1 MSGWKHAEKPIQ
13 PILLHAPERENEEN
27 EPFVTVLRKLRQ
39 PTLKGDAACREH
51 RKLLGGAL
59 DRPEVQELLASCLL
73 TTPRARELHW
83 LFGYSSFYA
92 EKERRRP
99 AMPRRSSLLVLLA
112 ACALVLPKH
121 GAAGARPSVEQNPHY
136 VAPNESARAE
146 RDAEGNV
153 TLYAWARMLPTPLTC
168 EGESCVLQRSHR
180 EAPPSLWPTEVV
192 LPLRSQMQVLS
203 AWYGH
208 PSDPGRRLDVSERV
222 KALLE
227 GHEHLGSGL
236 GNLLRE
242 SLHRPLGLNDATSG
256 GPDAQRR
263 AANAKR
269 ERPEAP
275 WTGQREDRDGKLCL
289 PASTQF
295 WGQDPAPFVWKKLE
309 VKLRPPVR

>member
-192 LPLRSQMQVLS
+192 LPLRSTWVWRIGRLRPEGQMQVLS

-242 SLHRPLGLNDATSG
+242 SLHR
-256 GPDAQRR
+256 
-263 AANAKR
+263 
-269 ERPEAP
+269 
-275 WTGQREDRDGKLCL
+275 DGKLCL